1 MPEKDI
7 IKILTSIKPEERSP
21 EATINP
27 KPNKKEKKIR
37 PMRQSLKGRA
47 SPAERLYKNTAVA
60 CALLLCIMGLKNI
73 DSPVTNRLTGA
84 LQKAVS
90 MDMNL
95 ESSIGQLSFVQKMV
109 PEAALVFLNL
119 SPDENRTSPVEGEV
133 LHAYSPKEPWTEYK
147 SADHS
152 DVYALKS
159 GVAETCVQ
167 TDEGDY
173 TLLIAHDDQT
183 KSLYAFLSTVLVSEG
198 DRVSAGSPVGI
209 TGEGG
214 QARLYFEYRS
224 GDAVIDPSVLFEE

>member
-1 MPEKDI
+1 MPENNK
-7 IKILTSIKPEERSP
+7 IKILTSIKPEASQVGTT
-21 EATINP
+21 ADP
-27 KPNKKEKKIR
+27 KQIKSENQITSR
-37 PMRQSLKGRA
+37 RQSLKGRT
-47 SPAERLYKNTAVA
+47 SPADRLYKNTAVA

-119 SPDENRTSPVEGEV
+119 SANEKRTSPVEGEV

-147 SADHS
+147 SADHA

-159 GVAETCVQ
+159 GVAEACVK
-167 TDEGDY
+167 TDKGDY

-183 KSLYAFLSTVLVSEG
+183 ESLYAFLGSVLVSEG
-198 DRVSAGSPVGI
+198 DRVDTDSPVAA
-209 TGEGG
+209 TGEGEH
-214 QARLYFEYRS
+214 ARLYFEYRS
-224 GDAVIDPSVLFEE
+224 QNSVTDPSVMFEE